1 MPLKGL
7 AMFWLAIISWVLL
20 YVNRQLH
27 PEIWR
32 SFPIWKF
39 IVLYTI
45 PSIFLGL
52 AFVWNKYNKEK

>member
-1 MPLKGL
+1 
-7 AMFWLAIISWVLL
+7 MFWLAIISWVLL

-52 AFVWNKYNKEK
+52 AFTWNKYNEEK